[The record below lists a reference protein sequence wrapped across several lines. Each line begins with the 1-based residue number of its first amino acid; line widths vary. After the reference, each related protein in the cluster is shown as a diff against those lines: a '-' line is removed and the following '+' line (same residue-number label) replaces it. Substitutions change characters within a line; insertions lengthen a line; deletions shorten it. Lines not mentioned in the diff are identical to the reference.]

1 VSYDVVLVDCM
12 NLLHRAAHAYRH
24 LYVQTPQ
31 GGMIETGPAF
41 GFINM
46 TLGIHEKFCRP
57 GGQMIFCW
65 DAGYQH
71 RLEIHPG
78 YKASRREKK
87 EKPPKE
93 DRVAMGPQVQAVRK
107 LIGLAGWAQA
117 KASGYE
123 ADDVMAALA
132 ARHRDSK
139 SVAIYTGDQDLHQ
152 SVRNNVHVIS
162 GKSGKE
168 TVWTLR
174 EVQEKWG
181 NPPERIAEM
190 KGIIGDPGDDIP
202 GCPKVGMVMAKKLF
216 AQYGGVRK
224 IIQAAQQEGALLQG
238 EYNGK
243 SWKAKAVTAKV
254 AAHAEDI
261 LMSWE
266 LARVIEDCEVLIR
279 QEDPNQP
286 GLRKSFNF
294 LEFSSL
300 LMPDRWNQILQVA
313 GKEPPAQTGL
323 FDLFLA

>member
-1 VSYDVVLVDCM
+1 
-12 NLLHRAAHAYRH
+12 
-24 LYVQTPQ
+24 
-31 GGMIETGPAF
+31 
-41 GFINM
+41 
-46 TLGIHEKFCRP
+46 
-57 GGQMIFCW
+57 
-65 DAGYQH
+65 
-71 RLEIHPG
+71 
-78 YKASRREKK
+78 
-87 EKPPKE
+87 
-93 DRVAMGPQVQAVRK
+93 MGPQVQAVRK